1 MSDQSLSP
9 ARVLVA
15 KSSLDGHWRGV
26 AVVSRALRE
35 SGFEV
40 ILGGMLRPSEI
51 AAVAAAEDVDL
62 VGINVGGRVEVV
74 ERALDEMESAGV
86 GDIPVFVG
94 GTVPPQA
101 IPRLTGRGVEV
112 FPPGS
117 SLASIVEE
125 ARRLTGRSTAPGAPP
140 REGLA
145 SA

>member
-1 MSDQSLSP
+1 MSDHSQPP

-35 SGFEV
+35 AGFEV

-51 AAVAAAEDVDL
+51 ASVATAEDVDL

-101 IPRLTGRGVEV
+101 IPRLTARGVEV

-117 SLASIVEE
+117 SLGAIVDS
-125 ARRLTGRSTAPGAPP
+125 ARRLTGRNISTG
-140 REGLA
+140 GL
-145 SA
+145 S

>member
-1 MSDQSLSP
+1 MSDSGPTPRPP

-26 AVVSRALRE
+26 AVVARALRE
-35 SGFEV
+35 AGFEV
-40 ILGGMLRPSEI
+40 ILGGMLRPSEM

-74 ERALDEMESAGV
+74 ERALDEMEAAGV

-101 IPRLTGRGVEV
+101 ISRLTERGVGV

-117 SLASIVEE
+117 SLSSIVEE
-125 ARRLTGRSTAPGAPP
+125 ARRLTDRDSPVQGS
-140 REGLA
+140 
-145 SA
+145 

>member
-1 MSDQSLSP
+1 MFDSSQPP
-9 ARVLVA
+9 ARVLIA

-35 SGFEV
+35 AGFEV

-51 AAVAAAEDVDL
+51 AGVAAAEDVDL

-74 ERALDEMESAGV
+74 ERALDEMASAGV
-86 GDIPVFVG
+86 GDVPVFVG

-101 IPRLTGRGVEV
+101 ISRLTGRGVEV

-117 SLASIVEE
+117 SLGSIVEE
-125 ARRLTGRSTAPGAPP
+125 ARRLTGRNIPAG
-140 REGLA
+140 GL
-145 SA
+145 S